1 MDLDNDK
8 YVSKEDFVILADKF
22 IRNGALI
29 EAQGQSVRERV
40 MHMWA
45 AFGVPDDAKLRL
57 MQMNGSIKLQTYQVY
72 VPTHACIPFYF
83 FLS

>member
-8 YVSKEDFVILADKF
+8 YVSKEDFVILADKL
-22 IRNGALI
+22 IRNGALS

-40 MHMWA
+40 MRIWA
-45 AFGVPDDAKLRL
+45 AFGVPDDTKVKADEWVDKTANISGMFLH
-57 MQMNGSIKLQTYQVY
+57 M
-72 VPTHACIPFYF
+72 HACIPFYF

>member
-22 IRNGALI
+22 IRNRALI

-40 MHMWA
+40 MGH
-45 AFGVPDDAKLRL
+45 
-57 MQMNGSIKLQTYQVY
+57 Y
-72 VPTHACIPFYF
+72 
-83 FLS
+83 